1 MPDTHFSWS
10 GFVRKEPKQV
20 KTPLIEIDHNNEVN
34 EEFAVEQEDAVR
46 DKLLSHRF
54 KTPRNSKLF
63 VHKPSST
70 VYYERVS
77 LVH

>member
-10 GFVRKEPKQV
+10 GFVWQEPKQV
-20 KTPLIEIDHNNEVN
+20 KTPLIEIDLNDDIN
-34 EEFAVEQEDAVR
+34 EEFAVEQDAVR

-54 KTPRNSKLF
+54 KTPRDSKLL
-63 VHKPSST
+63 VHKPSSN

-77 LVH
+77 MV

>member
-10 GFVRKEPKQV
+10 GFVWQEPKQV
-20 KTPLIEIDHNNEVN
+20 KTPLIEIDHNDDIN
-34 EEFAVEQEDAVR
+34 EEFAVEQDAVR
-46 DKLLSHRF
+46 DKLLSYRF
-54 KTPRNSKLF
+54 KTPRDSKLF

-77 LVH
+77 MV

>member
-10 GFVRKEPKQV
+10 GFVCQEPKQV
-20 KTPLIEIDHNNEVN
+20 KTPLIEIDHNDDIN
-34 EEFAVEQEDAVR
+34 EEFAVEQDAVR
-46 DKLLSHRF
+46 DKLLSYRF
-54 KTPRNSKLF
+54 KTPRDSKLF

-77 LVH
+77 MV